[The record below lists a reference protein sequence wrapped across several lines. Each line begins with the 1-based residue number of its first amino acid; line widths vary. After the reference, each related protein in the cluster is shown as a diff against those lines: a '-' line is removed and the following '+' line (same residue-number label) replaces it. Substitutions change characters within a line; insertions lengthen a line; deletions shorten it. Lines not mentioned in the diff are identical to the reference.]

1 MLLTLCTSKEKPQV
15 DVATD
20 AKTGLTS
27 RITGHLALAEILC
40 AWNQPPPPK
49 PMIFSLNQLRSRY
62 KRKYLNISNAM
73 SIFQVFW

>member
-1 MLLTLCTSKEKPQV
+1 MLLTLRTSKEKPQV

-40 AWNQPPPPK
+40 AWNQHPPK
-49 PMIFSLNQLRSRY
+49 IHDIFLKSIAEQVQ
-62 KRKYLNISNAM
+62 KKIFKY
-73 SIFQVFW
+73 F